1 MGGRFRPPVGESRR
15 SVCPGN
21 EKLESGA
28 PISIA
33 QEIVEGPTEHLT
45 SFRPS
50 GLRTQPKGQGD
61 GLIKRGPLAV
71 LIVIP
76 VIRWQSRQV
85 VSASLENRTGT
96 MIIRGVRW
104 TLAPDMALT
113 NGSVIGSRGA
123 CKSLQ
128 REIDFSASKGAER
141 ASLMRFT
148 VRQP

>member
-15 SVCPGN
+15 SVYPGN
-21 EKLESGA
+21 DELKSGA

-33 QEIVEGPTEHLT
+33 QETVEGTSRPLT
-45 SFRPS
+45 SFRQS
-50 GLRTQPKGQGD
+50 GLGKQPKRQGN

-71 LIVIP
+71 LTVIP

-96 MIIRGVRW
+96 MIIRGEYW

-128 REIDFSASKGAER
+128 REIDFSASR
-141 ASLMRFT
+141 ALSPPL
-148 VRQP
+148 